1 MGATQEMIDAANGA
15 NYDVLEPA
23 WSAAL
28 LYADAMTPT
37 GSTPDRDNFALLGKF
52 WDAAQIVEITA
63 VIGLFNYF
71 NRFANALDI
80 PPTR

>member
-1 MGATQEMIDAANGA
+1 MGATQEILDAVNGGS
-15 NYDVLEPA
+15 YGILEA
-23 WSAAL
+23 GWAAAL
-28 LYADAMTPT
+28 QFADAMTPT
-37 GSTPDRDNFALLGKF
+37 GNVPDHEDFATLQTF
-52 WDAAQIVEITA
+52 WNAAQIVEITA